1 MYWQTY
7 SSVDCTEVAVSF
19 QVLHLLLEMN
29 RHDKHKSL
37 KKKKIAVGFMHGTI
51 AKVGVLNCAA
61 LVVLSLKV
69 ILKYCHFDIYFF
81 MPSVS
86 SNL

>member
-1 MYWQTY
+1 
-7 SSVDCTEVAVSF
+7 
-19 QVLHLLLEMN
+19 
-29 RHDKHKSL
+29 
-37 KKKKIAVGFMHGTI
+37 MHGTI

-81 MPSVS
+81 MPFVS

>member
-1 MYWQTY
+1 
-7 SSVDCTEVAVSF
+7 
-19 QVLHLLLEMN
+19 
-29 RHDKHKSL
+29 
-37 KKKKIAVGFMHGTI
+37 MHGTI

-86 SNL
+86 SNLWQWYIGNGGGWDVNKQKMNFIVWI